1 MNVLLLVLAALF
13 VFLFVRQLILA
24 RPGMQLDDAK
34 AALQAGTAVLV
45 DLREPSEWPG
55 TGVAKSASLLPYSD
69 LRGDRV
75 QWGPFLDQHRGR
87 RLLLYCASGMRSGH
101 AANLLRREGHDAVN
115 AGSLRD
121 WDKAGW
127 PVCSPRDR

>member
-1 MNVLLLVLAALF
+1 MNALLLVLAAFF

-24 RPGMQLDDAK
+24 RPGMPLDDAK
-34 AALQAGTAVLV
+34 AALQTGTAVLV

-55 TGVAKSASLLPYSD
+55 TGVAKGAWLLPYSD

-75 QWGPFLDQHRGR
+75 QWGPFLDQHRDR

-121 WDKAGW
+121 WERSGW
-127 PVCSPRDR
+127 PVGSPRDR

>member
-1 MNVLLLVLAALF
+1 MNILLLVLAAFF

-24 RPGMQLDDAK
+24 RPGMPLDDAK
-34 AALQAGTAVLV
+34 AALQSGTAVLV
-45 DLREPSEWPG
+45 DLREPSEWTG
-55 TGVAKSASLLPYSD
+55 TGVAKGAWLLPYSD

-75 QWGPFLDQHRGR
+75 QWVPFLGQHRDR

-101 AANLLRREGHDAVN
+101 AANLLRREGLDAVN

-121 WDKAGW
+121 WDQADW

>member
-1 MNVLLLVLAALF
+1 MNVLLLVLAGFFFFIFA
-13 VFLFVRQLILA
+13 RQMILA
-24 RPGMQLDDAK
+24 RPGMTLDAAK

-45 DLREPSEWPG
+45 DVREPSEWPA
-55 TGVAKSASLLPYSD
+55 TGVAKGAALLCYSD

-127 PVCSPRDR
+127 PVASPRDR

>member
-1 MNVLLLVLAALF
+1 MNVLLLLLAAFF
-13 VFLFVRQLILA
+13 VFMFVRQLILA
-24 RPGMQLDDAK
+24 RPGMPLDDAK
-34 AALQAGTAVLV
+34 AALQAGTAVLI
-45 DLREPSEWPG
+45 DLREPSEWPAS
-55 TGVAKSASLLPYSD
+55 GVAKSAWLLPYSD

-75 QWGPFLDQHRGR
+75 QWGPFLEQYRGR
-87 RLLLYCASGMRSGH
+87 RLLLYCASGLRSGQ
-101 AANLLRREGHDAVN
+101 ATNLLRREGHDAVN